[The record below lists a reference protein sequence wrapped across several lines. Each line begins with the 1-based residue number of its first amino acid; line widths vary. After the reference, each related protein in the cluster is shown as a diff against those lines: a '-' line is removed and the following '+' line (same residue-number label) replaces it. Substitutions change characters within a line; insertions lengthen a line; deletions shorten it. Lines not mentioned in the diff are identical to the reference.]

1 MLRTEL
7 GVTPDAVAS
16 FSMGE
21 PSGAVACGA
30 LSPTQGALVMSAMT
44 DCVARA
50 EGDGGMLA
58 VIGLR
63 GEVIRTTMFLGGTFL
78 SLLRQCFWDLG
89 RLLR

>member
-63 GEVIRTTMFLGGTFL
+63 STRPHAAA
-78 SLLRQCFWDLG
+78 SLLAQSLSKQTTF
-89 RLLR
+89 

>member
-1 MLRTEL
+1 M
-7 GVTPDAVAS
+7 TPDAVAS

-63 GEVIRTTMFLGGTFL
+63 STRLRPAHSPSDTQAA
-78 SLLRQCFWDLG
+78 SLLGQSLSKQTTF
-89 RLLR
+89 

>member
-1 MLRTEL
+1 
-7 GVTPDAVAS
+7 
-16 FSMGE
+16 MGE

-58 VIGLR
+58 IATAFGKGALPKLDELDLR
-63 GEVIRTTMFLGGTFL
+63 GNPANKASTEAALL
-78 SLLRQCFWDLG
+78 SRY
-89 RLLR
+89 R